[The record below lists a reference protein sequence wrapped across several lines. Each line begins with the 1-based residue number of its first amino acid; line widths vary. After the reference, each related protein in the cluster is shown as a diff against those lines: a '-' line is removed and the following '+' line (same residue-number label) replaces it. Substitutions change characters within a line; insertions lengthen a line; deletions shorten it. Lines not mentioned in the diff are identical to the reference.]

1 MDVTLKTCRHDTLKP
16 FMKCRVCLLLLS
28 VLFFIPVS
36 LAFGPNLKATSNSP
50 PYLVRSVQSTCR
62 SNQVSDTESVD
73 QKLLRVAQALK
84 LEKVDP
90 KKDTYKLA
98 SKDPRYGLEV
108 IRTDLQTEP
117 SLGLELTEM
126 TSIDG
131 GLGLVLVSGMSG
143 NCATTPIQV
152 GDVVA
157 RVSGGK
163 DFKESTVG
171 LDYDG
176 TVEVLLNAKQA
187 AANREDNGR
196 ICLELERIV
205 ERALIQIQVQIG
217 EEVGE
222 GGSIMLECR
231 AGENLRGLLLRR
243 GIKLGDCAGQGQC
256 GMCTVSVREGQE
268 LLSAKEDPEV
278 LLTKGRPVNWRAS
291 CRTVVGASNQPGRV
305 CIRTTPYSA

>member
-1 MDVTLKTCRHDTLKP
+1 MDVSLENCRHDSLKP
-16 FMKCRVCLLLLS
+16 FTKCWVVLLLLS
-28 VLFFIPVS
+28 VFFFIPGS
-36 LAFGPNLKATSNSP
+36 LAFVPNSKIASTSP
-50 PYLVRSVQSTCR
+50 PYLVRSVKSTCC
-62 SNQVSDTESVD
+62 SNQVGDTESVD
-73 QKLLRVAQALK
+73 QKLLRVARALK

-90 KKDTYKLA
+90 KKDIYKLA
-98 SKDPRYGLEV
+98 SKDQRYGLEV
-108 IRTDLQTEP
+108 VRTTLQTEP

-126 TSIDG
+126 ASIDG

-163 DFKESTVG
+163 EFKESTIG

-196 ICLELERIV
+196 ITLELERVV
-205 ERALIQIQVQIG
+205 ERAQIQIQVEIG
-217 EEVGE
+217 DEGE
-222 GGSIMLECR
+222 GGSILLECR

-256 GMCTVSVREGQE
+256 GMCTVSVTEGQE
-268 LLSAKEDPEV
+268 LLNAKEDPEI
-278 LLTKGRPVNWRAS
+278 LLTKGRPLNWRAS
-291 CRTVVGASNQPGRV
+291 CRTVVGASNQSGRV
-305 CIRTTPYSA
+305 CIRTTPYST